1 MFDIIIIGGGPAG
14 LTAALY
20 ALRANKKVLIIEK
33 SAFGGQM
40 TLSPKIEN
48 YPAFES
54 IGGLELADKMLEQ
67 VLAKGA
73 EIELAEATEIKNDKI
88 KTVVTPFGEYQANTV
103 IVSTGVVHRHLGIE
117 REEEFVGRGIYYCA
131 VCDGG
136 YFTGKEV
143 ILVGGGNSA
152 LQEAVLLSDICKKV
166 TIIQNLPDF
175 TGEAYMAS
183 MVRIKPNVNC
193 IFSTVVTHIIG
204 KGEFSGV
211 GIRNTLTGKEG
222 ELFADGM
229 FVAIGLVPENKAFE
243 NVVPLDKWGYFDIG
257 ENCISPTP
265 GIFVAGD
272 CRTKKI
278 RQITTATADG
288 ASAALAACD
297 YIDRTAF

>member
-88 KTVVTPFGEYQANTV
+88 KTVVTPFGEYQAKAV

-117 REEEFVGRGIYYCA
+117 REEEFVGRGI
-131 VCDGG
+131 
-136 YFTGKEV
+136 
-143 ILVGGGNSA
+143 
-152 LQEAVLLSDICKKV
+152 
-166 TIIQNLPDF
+166 
-175 TGEAYMAS
+175 
-183 MVRIKPNVNC
+183 
-193 IFSTVVTHIIG
+193 
-204 KGEFSGV
+204 
-211 GIRNTLTGKEG
+211 
-222 ELFADGM
+222 
-229 FVAIGLVPENKAFE
+229 
-243 NVVPLDKWGYFDIG
+243 
-257 ENCISPTP
+257 
-265 GIFVAGD
+265 
-272 CRTKKI
+272 
-278 RQITTATADG
+278 
-288 ASAALAACD
+288 
-297 YIDRTAF
+297 